1 MSEIKRVVVLPRT
14 AEIKEMSFPTRPDL
28 VGICSHEKGGFVSRV
43 QYDSV
48 AAAYDGLPQGAMKDL
63 YTDIAKTYSTQ
74 GARSGY
80 LQARERLL
88 LDHGKEFEQSG
99 LRLHADDLHIVDDHA
114 NNRGKEY
121 NAVII
126 DVKSWMGT
134 RPVRGDCSSA
144 ALSFNLGE
152 NFTAATR
159 LTDAMRYDDATRVAD
174 VLRTQGHG
182 RERAQNAAAALTQ
195 NPLVTQLA

>member
-28 VGICSHEKGGFVSRV
+28 VGICSHEKGGFVSRT

-48 AAAYDGLPQGAMKDL
+48 AAAYDGLPPGAMKDL
-63 YTDIAKTYSTQ
+63 YRDIAKTYSTQ
-74 GARSGY
+74 GADSGY

-88 LDHGKEFEQSG
+88 SEHGKEFEESG
-99 LRLHADDLHIVDDHA
+99 LRLHPDDMYIVDDHA

-126 DVKSWMGT
+126 DVKSWKGT

-152 NFTAATR
+152 NFTAASR
-159 LTDAMRYDDATRVAD
+159 ITDAMRYDDAMRVAD

-182 RERAQNAAAALTQ
+182 RERAQNAAVELTK
-195 NPLVTQLA
+195 NALVTQLT